1 MPLPSQ
7 NFLPDVG
14 ALTGTTAI
22 PQNADEARELTLQLA
37 KARDDI
43 DAELQSNIDVL
54 SEQQAT
60 MTSPLVDSQGF
71 PIATTDIV
79 AVRSAR
85 ARIIALRND
94 RKALDEKIRDLLE
107 VALARRNSGAAGGDA
122 AQQVSS
128 TQSNGSVG
136 ASPLA
141 ASATSSSSSPS
152 SSSATGRAWGRPANS
167 TSDAL
172 SMLVDTR
179 EGDAAEWS
187 QVGGMQAFARVNTVA
202 EASPAAR
209 AELQPND
216 EILSF
221 GGLDASS
228 AHRVSSRKDLGNLPS
243 VVQEG
248 KEIIVLAIRKD
259 AQGNR
264 AIKRIRLTPTSEW
277 GGRGL
282 LGCHIVPL

>member
-1 MPLPSQ
+1 MGMPLPSQ

-43 DAELQSNIDVL
+43 DAELQSNIEVL
-54 SEQQAT
+54 SQQQAT

-107 VALARRNSGAAGGDA
+107 VALARRNNGAAGGDA

-128 TQSNGSVG
+128 TQSNGTGGTS
-136 ASPLA
+136 SLA
-141 ASATSSSSSPS
+141 ASATSSSPP
-152 SSSATGRAWGRPANS
+152 SSSATGRAWGRPAHS

-172 SMLVDTR
+172 SMLVETR